1 MPREI
6 KSQQDIGTVT
16 AVAAANAPSDYK
28 DRLVKL
34 IPSEIV
40 TAYITLQGLISGHL
54 ANQRLYLSIAFT
66 CLLILTPIYLKN
78 VSAVTKFGQIVFTTL
93 AFVIWVMA
101 SGGFKILFPNTAI
114 FDDNFLG
121 SMILVIYT
129 LAIPFVYK
137 G

>member
-6 KSQQDIGTVT
+6 RSATDVSLT
-16 AVAAANAPSDYK
+16 AATTTNEPNEYK

-40 TAYITLQGLISGHL
+40 TAYITLQGLISGQQDNKVL
-54 ANQRLYLSIAFT
+54 FITIAFISLLIFTPFYLSKISG
-66 CLLILTPIYLKN
+66 
-78 VSAVTKFGQIVFTTL
+78 VSKIGQIVFTTI

-101 SGGFKILFPNTAI
+101 SGGFHIMLPNVQV
-114 FDDNFLG
+114 FDSNFLG
-121 SMILVIYT
+121 SMILIIYT

>member
-6 KSQQDIGTVT
+6 KSEQD
-16 AVAAANAPSDYK
+16 AALQPTIRNDQNTYK

-40 TAYITLQGLISGHL
+40 TAYITLQGLISSRPG
-54 ANQRLYLSIAFT
+54 NDKILYTAITFF
-66 CLLILTPIYLKN
+66 CLLVLTPFYLRKIQG
-78 VSAVTKFGQIVFTTL
+78 VGKIGQIVFTTI

-101 SGGFKILFPNTAI
+101 SGGFHSMLPNASLFQ
-114 FDDNFLG
+114 DNFLG
-121 SMILVIYT
+121 SLLLIIYT
-129 LAIPFVYK
+129 LCIPFVYK